1 MTIIH
6 AVYENGVFRPTEP
19 VNLPPAS
26 KVRLEIHPVAETPK
40 TAHLDETYEI
50 LARSYD
56 TGIPDL
62 AARHNEHQP

>member
-26 KVRLEIHPVAETPK
+26 KVRLEIPPRGGDAQDCPP
-40 TAHLDETYEI
+40 
-50 LARSYD
+50 RR
-56 TGIPDL
+56 DL
-62 AARHNEHQP
+62 